1 VLNVPLGFDPTGVV
15 TISVRPEATGA
26 DVQAFYVRAID
37 TLQRRGDVTT
47 AGAIG
52 SMPLDSSAPD
62 EGVHT
67 VEGARTAAGIVH
79 MLPGYFETVRVGLR
93 RGRLLDWDD
102 VRGASNAAVMSE
114 SAAAAVF
121 PGQDP
126 IGATFTNGRGRRFT
140 VVGLVSDVRKSLD
153 RDAREPPPAYVI
165 PGEAVRAMTIVARMR
180 PGTRGDAVLADVK
193 REIAPMVPGSTIAA
207 TWWADS
213 VAAVSAYRNPRF
225 QTIVLGGF
233 AVLALVLTALGIFGV
248 VAYLVAAR
256 TREMGIRVAVGATP
270 RSLVMLTMRQT
281 MLPVGI
287 GVIAGLVAT
296 QWLGRFAEAQLFDV
310 QTKDPVTLAGAA
322 LTVLVAALAA
332 AYAPAR
338 RAARVDAIV
347 ALRAE

>member
-1 VLNVPLGFDPTGVV
+1 
-15 TISVRPEATGA
+15 
-26 DVQAFYVRAID
+26 
-37 TLQRRGDVTT
+37 
-47 AGAIG
+47 
-52 SMPLDSSAPD
+52 MPLDGSAPD
-62 EGVHT
+62 EAVHT
-67 VEGARTAAGIVH
+67 LEGAQTPAGIVH

-102 VRGASNAAVMSE
+102 VRSASSAAVMSE

-126 IGATFTNGRGRRFT
+126 IGAIFTNGRGRRFT
-140 VVGLVSDVRKSLD
+140 VVGVVSDVKKSLN
-153 RDAREPPPAYVI
+153 RDAREVPPAYVI
-165 PGEAVRAMTIVARMR
+165 PGEAVRALTIVVRMR
-180 PGTRGDAVLADVK
+180 PGTRGDAVLADLK
-193 REIAPMVPGSTIAA
+193 REIAPMAPRTTIAA
-207 TWWADS
+207 AWWEES
-213 VAAVSAYRNPRF
+213 VAAVAAYRNPRF

-270 RSLVMLTMRQT
+270 RSLVTLTLRQT

-287 GVIAGLVAT
+287 GLIAGLVAT
-296 QWLGRFAEAQLFDV
+296 QWLARFAETQLFAV

-322 LTVLVAALAA
+322 VTVLIAALAA

-347 ALRAE
+347 VLRAE